1 MRFKEG
7 NMHRLIRMT
16 PILGLILATCS
27 AVHAADTK
35 KIAISMIIEVP
46 QLLQTK
52 DGILTGLSER
62 GFSDG
67 RNLSVEYQ
75 TANGNMPTQQQIA
88 RKFVGEV
95 PDVIVAITTPT
106 SQAMV
111 AATKDIPIVFATVID
126 PVKAKVISKY
136 DKPGGNVTGVSDA
149 PPIAQQLRLVREI
162 LPNLKKL
169 GFIYNPSLD
178 SSKATLEWINEQ
190 GKPLG
195 IEVVESPAPT
205 ANEVIP
211 AARRLVGKVDA
222 IFIPNDTTV
231 VASIEAIVKIGEETK
246 TPIFT
251 GETRGVERGGI
262 ASVGLNYTEVGRL
275 AGHMVAEVLSGKK
288 PGDIDAIIAYQKLPN
303 LDVYV
308 NKRSASA
315 MGVAIPPTVLA
326 RATKVVE

>member
-1 MRFKEG
+1 
-7 NMHRLIRMT
+7 MHRLIRIT

-62 GFSDG
+62 GFSNG

-88 RKFVGEV
+88 RKFVGEA

-136 DKPGGNVTGVSDA
+136 DKPGGNVTGVSDV
-149 PPIAQQLRLVREI
+149 PPIAQQLRLIREI
-162 LPNLKKL
+162 LPNLKKI

-262 ASVGLNYTEVGRL
+262 ASIGLNYTEVGRL

>member
-1 MRFKEG
+1 
-7 NMHRLIRMT
+7 MHRLIRMT

-136 DKPGGNVTGVSDA
+136 DKPGGNVTGVSDV
-149 PPIAQQLRLVREI
+149 PPIAQQLRLIREI
-162 LPNLKKL
+162 LPNLKKI
-169 GFIYNPSLD
+169 GSVYNPSLD

-262 ASVGLNYTEVGRL
+262 ASIGLNYTEVGRL

>member
-1 MRFKEG
+1 
-7 NMHRLIRMT
+7 MHRLIRMSPT
-16 PILGLILATCS
+16 LGLILATCS

-35 KIAISMIIEVP
+35 KIAVSMIIEVP
-46 QLLQTK
+46 QLVQTK
-52 DGILTGLSER
+52 DGVLAGLSER

-67 RNLSVEYQ
+67 KNLSVEYQ
-75 TANGNMPTQQQIA
+75 TANGSMPTQQQIA
-88 RKFVGEV
+88 RKFVGEA

-106 SQAMV
+106 TQAMV

-126 PVKAKVISKY
+126 PVKARVISKY

-149 PPIAQQLRLVREI
+149 PPIAQQLRLIREI
-162 LPNLKKL
+162 LPSLKKL

-211 AARRLVGKVDA
+211 AARKLVGKVDA
-222 IFIPNDTTV
+222 IFVPNDTTV

-275 AGHMVAEVLSGKK
+275 AGHMVAEVLSGQK
-288 PGDIDAIIAYQKLPN
+288 PGDIDAVIAYQKLPN

-315 MGVAIPPTVLA
+315 MGVTIPQTVLA
-326 RATKVVE
+326 RANKVIE

>member
-1 MRFKEG
+1 
-7 NMHRLIRMT
+7 MHRLIRMSPT
-16 PILGLILATCS
+16 LGLILATCS

-35 KIAISMIIEVP
+35 KIAVSMIVEVP
-46 QLLQTK
+46 QLVQTK
-52 DGILTGLSER
+52 DGVLAGLSER
-62 GFSDG
+62 GFSD
-67 RNLSVEYQ
+67 RKNLSVEYQ
-75 TANGNMPTQQQIA
+75 TANGSMPTQQQIA
-88 RKFVGEV
+88 RKFVGEM

-106 SQAMV
+106 TQAMV

-126 PVKAKVISKY
+126 PVKAKVIGKY

-149 PPIAQQLRLVREI
+149 PPIAQQLRLIREI
-162 LPNLKKL
+162 LPSLKKL

-190 GKPLG
+190 GKLLG

-211 AARRLVGKVDA
+211 AARKLVGKVDA

-315 MGVAIPPTVLA
+315 MGVAIPQTVLA

>member
-1 MRFKEG
+1 
-7 NMHRLIRMT
+7 MHRLIRMT
-16 PILGLILATCS
+16 PIFGLILATCG

-52 DGILTGLSER
+52 DGVLRGLSER
-62 GFSDG
+62 GFSEG
-67 RNLSVEYQ
+67 KNLSVEYQ
-75 TANGNMPTQQQIA
+75 TANGSMPTQQQIA

-111 AATKDIPIVFATVID
+111 AATKDVPIVFATVID

-149 PPIAQQLRLVREI
+149 PPIAQQLRLMREI

-211 AARRLVGKVDA
+211 AARKLVGKVDA

-275 AGHMVAEVLSGKK
+275 AGHMVAEVLRGKK

-308 NKRSASA
+308 NKRSALA
-315 MGVAIPPTVLA
+315 MGVAIPQTVLA

>member
-1 MRFKEG
+1 
-7 NMHRLIRMT
+7 MHRLIRMSPT
-16 PILGLILATCS
+16 LGLILATCS

-35 KIAISMIIEVP
+35 KIAVSMIVEVP
-46 QLLQTK
+46 QLVQTK
-52 DGILTGLSER
+52 DGVLAGLSER
-62 GFSDG
+62 GFSD
-67 RNLSVEYQ
+67 RKNLSVEYQ
-75 TANGNMPTQQQIA
+75 TANGSMPTQQQIA
-88 RKFVGEV
+88 RKFVGEM

-106 SQAMV
+106 TQAMV

-126 PVKAKVISKY
+126 PVKAKVIGKY

-149 PPIAQQLRLVREI
+149 PPIAQQLRLIREI
-162 LPNLKKL
+162 LPSLKKL

-190 GKPLG
+190 GKLLG

-205 ANEVIP
+205 ANEIIP
-211 AARRLVGKVDA
+211 AARKLVGKVDA

-275 AGHMVAEVLSGKK
+275 AGHMVAEVLGGKK

-315 MGVAIPPTVLA
+315 MGVAIPQTVLA

>member
-1 MRFKEG
+1 
-7 NMHRLIRMT
+7 MHRLIRMSPT
-16 PILGLILATCS
+16 LGLILATCS

-35 KIAISMIIEVP
+35 KIAVSMIVEVP
-46 QLLQTK
+46 QLVQTK
-52 DGILTGLSER
+52 DGVLAGLSER
-62 GFSDG
+62 GFSD
-67 RNLSVEYQ
+67 RKNLSVEYQ
-75 TANGNMPTQQQIA
+75 TANGSMPTQQQIA
-88 RKFVGEV
+88 RKFVGEM

-106 SQAMV
+106 TQAMV

-126 PVKAKVISKY
+126 PVKAKVIGKY
-136 DKPGGNVTGVSDA
+136 DKPGGHVTGVSDA
-149 PPIAQQLRLVREI
+149 PPIAQQLRLIREI
-162 LPNLKKL
+162 LPSLKKL

-190 GKPLG
+190 GKLLG

-205 ANEVIP
+205 ANEIIP
-211 AARRLVGKVDA
+211 AARKLVGKVDA

-275 AGHMVAEVLSGKK
+275 AGHMVAEVLGGKK

-315 MGVAIPPTVLA
+315 MGVAIPQTVLA

>member
-1 MRFKEG
+1 
-7 NMHRLIRMT
+7 MHRLIRIT

-136 DKPGGNVTGVSDA
+136 DKPGGNVTGVSDV
-149 PPIAQQLRLVREI
+149 PPIAQQLRLIREI
-162 LPNLKKL
+162 LPNLKKI

-262 ASVGLNYTEVGRL
+262 ASIGLNYTEVGRL

>member
-1 MRFKEG
+1 
-7 NMHRLIRMT
+7 MHRLIRMSPT
-16 PILGLILATCS
+16 LGLILATCS

-35 KIAISMIIEVP
+35 KIAVSMIVEVP
-46 QLLQTK
+46 QLVQTK
-52 DGILTGLSER
+52 DGVLAGLSER
-62 GFSDG
+62 GFSD
-67 RNLSVEYQ
+67 RKNLSVEYQ
-75 TANGNMPTQQQIA
+75 TANGSMPTQQQIA

-262 ASVGLNYTEVGRL
+262 ASIGLNYTEVGRL

>member
-1 MRFKEG
+1 
-7 NMHRLIRMT
+7 MHRLIRMSPT
-16 PILGLILATCS
+16 LGLILATCS

-35 KIAISMIIEVP
+35 KIAVSMIVEVP
-46 QLLQTK
+46 QLVQTK
-52 DGILTGLSER
+52 DGVLAGLSER

-67 RNLSVEYQ
+67 KNLSVEYQ
-75 TANGNMPTQQQIA
+75 TANGSMPTQQQIA
-88 RKFVGEV
+88 RKFLGEV

-106 SQAMV
+106 TQAMV

-149 PPIAQQLRLVREI
+149 PPIAQQLRLIREI

-195 IEVVESPAPT
+195 IEVVESPSPT

-211 AARRLVGKVDA
+211 AARKLVGKVDA

-288 PGDIDAIIAYQKLPN
+288 PGDIDAVIAYQKLPN

-315 MGVAIPPTVLA
+315 MGVAIPQTVIA
-326 RATKVVE
+326 RATKIVE

>member
-1 MRFKEG
+1 
-7 NMHRLIRMT
+7 MHRLIRMSPT
-16 PILGLILATCS
+16 LGLILATCS

-35 KIAISMIIEVP
+35 KIAVSMIVEVP
-46 QLLQTK
+46 QLVQTK
-52 DGILTGLSER
+52 DGVLAGLSER
-62 GFSDG
+62 GFSD
-67 RNLSVEYQ
+67 RKNLSVEYQ
-75 TANGNMPTQQQIA
+75 TANGSMPTQQQIA
-88 RKFVGEV
+88 RKFVGEM

-106 SQAMV
+106 TQAMV

-149 PPIAQQLRLVREI
+149 PPIAQQLRLIREI
-162 LPNLKKL
+162 LPSLKKL

-211 AARRLVGKVDA
+211 AARKLVGKVDA
-222 IFIPNDTTV
+222 IFVPNDTTV

-275 AGHMVAEVLSGKK
+275 AGHMVAEVLSGQK
-288 PGDIDAIIAYQKLPN
+288 PGDIDAVIAYQKLPN

-315 MGVAIPPTVLA
+315 MGVTIPQTVLA
-326 RATKVVE
+326 RANKVVE

>member
-1 MRFKEG
+1 
-7 NMHRLIRMT
+7 MHRLIRMSPT
-16 PILGLILATCS
+16 LGLILATCS

-35 KIAISMIIEVP
+35 KIAVSMIVEVP
-46 QLLQTK
+46 QLVQTK
-52 DGILTGLSER
+52 DGVLAGLSER

-67 RNLSVEYQ
+67 KNLSVEYQ
-75 TANGNMPTQQQIA
+75 TANGSMPTQQQIA

-106 SQAMV
+106 TQAMV

-149 PPIAQQLRLVREI
+149 PPIAQQLRLIREI

-211 AARRLVGKVDA
+211 AARKLVGKVDA

-315 MGVAIPPTVLA
+315 MGVAIPQTVLA

>member
-1 MRFKEG
+1 MD
-7 NMHRLIRMT
+7 RLIRMSPT
-16 PILGLILATCS
+16 LGLILATCS

-35 KIAISMIIEVP
+35 KIAVSMIVEVP
-46 QLLQTK
+46 QLVQTK
-52 DGILTGLSER
+52 DGVLAGLSER

-67 RNLSVEYQ
+67 KNLSVEYQ
-75 TANGNMPTQQQIA
+75 TANGSTPTQQQIA

-106 SQAMV
+106 TQAMV

-126 PVKAKVISKY
+126 PVKARVISKY

-149 PPIAQQLRLVREI
+149 PPVAQQLRLIREI
-162 LPNLKKL
+162 LPSLKKL

-190 GKPLG
+190 GKLLG

-211 AARRLVGKVDA
+211 AARKLVGKVDA

-262 ASVGLNYTEVGRL
+262 ASVGLNYTDVGRL

-315 MGVAIPPTVLA
+315 MGVAIPETVLA